1 MILRIHDSNNAQNI
15 NADGWA
21 PSAPLTKAL
30 VATIQDPHGANASKE
45 ISSIPSP
52 FGRMDLV
59 RAAFRTIVE
68 SKEVDGNKLH
78 HKLVSDALDVAQ
90 IVFHLERFQKAGYIE
105 LVRWERQSELQALG
119 NSAHKGHREL
129 GKALDKY
136 LQQDAQ
142 SFNFNNLQ
150 SLALLVFVHPMTK
163 VRTVLGGTSPV
174 SLFFSAPGDLGA
186 SGAPDFIKFGK
197 DKPFDDDYCS
207 LHKRDQAFVVWLY
220 ALAKHYAPMSSEFKE
235 LYDYLDLI
243 RRYLP
248 DAVQASVNTLTTT
261 SYTQDY
267 TPLYYSAG
275 NPLHLFPGLP
285 LHGNQNNINQIVN
298 AKCQFVI
305 NPKGRTVTG
314 VLPLVLPTV
323 SGYGHL
329 YYISAQWDTT
339 TTVPK
344 SDDTPLGNRTLPGDG
359 SQYPYLTQGDFF
371 SERLIR
377 LKNTIDEDNFYAG
390 EGQGAVVGRL
400 STGGYLL
407 PLKPLFF
414 DYFTHEELRQEK
426 MLSFRAIGSSVEVT
440 LRIPIRGGEIVYQQ
454 TYEEPIGGTF
464 GQIAQVPTIE
474 ELDIELALMCNKHH
488 SHIACV
494 LPQSLRNI
502 KLRSYVEPQ
511 PAGDYSVADLA
522 CAIQNGTQGE
532 SVYTAEV
539 IGRLSLIELSLDGHS
554 AFVLPMEGLK
564 VGGENKVSYAVDL
577 GTTNS
582 SISYKLNGDS
592 SKLLSWEKGVYMSL
606 TKFDRYADGQSLLE
620 SRLVLPKCG
629 VDGLSYAFP
638 LRTALRVD
646 KERAGYQKPYQGYSP
661 SFTHQ
666 VAAAEAEYSEVVTGI
681 KRDANAGN
689 KHLEA
694 YVESL
699 CVLIAQHAEMLE
711 AEVERLVWLY
721 PSSMNRQGRKRLG
734 EVWTTAAKTYLGAGC
749 SVQHCNEAVAPYYHL
764 STTMGMLGSAV
775 SMDIGGETVDVL
787 FTGAT
792 EQAPK
797 HLSSSR
803 LGGNTLFG
811 SASNARSTGSAF
823 ARLLCAYLQTAV
835 AGDTQI
841 AKVCKKMQEHIIN
854 GRSEEAVELY
864 FALSKRSNLPVDL
877 ELSLDKLLDRDSL
890 GAHHLRALAL
900 LYFSVQVYQIAE
912 LNIMSR
918 LERPRFFVFSGTGSR
933 ILQLIGDEDLLSELV
948 SFVYDEVY
956 HSHGDTG
963 PKAAIQIRFSDDPKV
978 ATAHGAV
985 TIPPQGI
992 EAPKSL
998 LLVTLSNS
1006 SKDDVLDA
1014 SLLID
1019 GGYDFTA
1026 LRDATL
1032 KDVASF
1038 AQIFAKLNTQLRL
1051 ERDCGYTRES
1061 LSLIAEELR
1070 SGDNEATFDSFVKGR
1085 LVENQEISEGAI
1097 CTLMSERIR
1106 MIGVKLADKLLNPKS
1121 R

>member
-30 VATIQDPHGANASKE
+30 VATIQDPQGANPSKE

-59 RAAFRTIVE
+59 RTAFRTIVE
-68 SKEVDGNKLH
+68 TKEVDGDKLH

-90 IVFHLERFQKAGYIE
+90 IVFHLERFQKAGYIK
-105 LVRWERQSELQALG
+105 LVRWERQTELQALLS
-119 NSAHKGHREL
+119 SAHKGHREL
-129 GKALDKY
+129 GKAIEKY

-207 LHKRDQAFVVWLY
+207 LHKRDHAFVVWLY
-220 ALAKHYAPMSSEFKE
+220 ALAKSYAPMSSEFKD

-243 RRYLP
+243 RGYLP
-248 DAVQASVNTLTTT
+248 LAVQASVNTLTAT
-261 SYTQDY
+261 SYTKDY

-275 NPLHLFPGLP
+275 NPLLLFPGLP
-285 LHGNQNNINQIVN
+285 LHGNQSNIAQIVN
-298 AKCQFVI
+298 NKCEFVI
-305 NPKGRTVTG
+305 KPQGRTVKG
-314 VLPLVLPTV
+314 VLPLVLPTAP
-323 SGYGHL
+323 GYGHL
-329 YYISAQWDTT
+329 DYISDKWDPN

-344 SDDTPLGNRTLPGDG
+344 ADDTPLNHRTLPGDG

-377 LKNTIDEDNFYAG
+377 LRNTIDEDNFYAG

-414 DYFTHEELRQEK
+414 DYFTHEELIRQK
-426 MLSFRAIGSSVEVT
+426 MISFRALGASVEVT

-454 TYEEPIGGTF
+454 TYEEPIGGSF
-464 GQIAQVPTIE
+464 SQIAQVPTIE
-474 ELDIELALMCNKHH
+474 ELEIELALMRNKHH

-494 LPQSLRNI
+494 LPQSLKNI
-502 KLRSYVEPQ
+502 KLRSYVEQQ
-511 PAGDYSVADLA
+511 PAGDYSVVDLP
-522 CAIQNGTQGE
+522 CAVQNGTQGE
-532 SVYTAEV
+532 SIYTAEV

-554 AFVLPMEGLK
+554 AFVLPRAALRFGC
-564 VGGENKVSYAVDL
+564 GNKVSYAVDL

-582 SISYKLNGDS
+582 SISYKLNGDMP
-592 SKLLSWEKGVYMSL
+592 KLLSWDRGVYMSL

-646 KERAGYQKPYQGYSP
+646 KARAGYQKPYQGYSP

-666 VAAAEAEYSEVVTGI
+666 VAGAEAEYSDVVTGI
-681 KRDANAGN
+681 KWDANAKD

-694 YVESL
+694 YVEAL
-699 CVLIAQHAEMLE
+699 CVLIAQHAEMLD
-711 AEVERLVWLY
+711 AEVDRLVWLY
-721 PSSMNRQGRKRLG
+721 PSSMNRQGRNRLG
-734 EVWTTAAKTYLGAGC
+734 GVWATAAKTYLGAGC
-749 SVQHCNEAVAPYYHL
+749 IVQSYNEAVAPYYHL
-764 STTMGMLGSAV
+764 SHTIGMLGSAV

-787 FTGAT
+787 FTGVNQ
-792 EQAPK
+792 QAPK
-797 HLSSSR
+797 YLSSSR

-823 ARLLCAYLQTAV
+823 ARLLYAYLQTEV

-841 AKVCKKMQEHIIN
+841 AKVHKKMQEHISN

-877 ELSLDKLLDRDSL
+877 ELNLDRLLDSNSL
-890 GAHHLRALAL
+890 GADHLRALAL

-912 LNIMSR
+912 LNFMSK

-933 ILQLIGDEDLLSELV
+933 ILQLIGDGSLLSELV

-956 HSHGDTG
+956 RSHGDSAHKET
-963 PKAAIQIRFSDDPKV
+963 IQISFSPEPKV

-992 EAPKSL
+992 EDPNSL
-998 LLVTLSNS
+998 LLITSRELRS
-1006 SKDDVLDA
+1006 DDRDA
-1014 SLLID
+1014 SLPIEA
-1019 GGYDFTA
+1019 GYDFTV
-1026 LRDATL
+1026 LCGSTL
-1032 KDVASF
+1032 NDVASF
-1038 AQIFAKLNTQLRL
+1038 AQIFAKLNAELRL
-1051 ERDCGYTRES
+1051 ERDYGYTRES
-1061 LSLIAEELR
+1061 LSLIEKELH
-1070 SGDNEATFDSFVKGR
+1070 SVDNKVAFDSFVKGR
-1085 LVENQEISEGAI
+1085 LEGQQEISEGAI

-1106 MIGVKLADKLLNPKS
+1106 MIGVKLANELCNF
-1121 R
+1121 